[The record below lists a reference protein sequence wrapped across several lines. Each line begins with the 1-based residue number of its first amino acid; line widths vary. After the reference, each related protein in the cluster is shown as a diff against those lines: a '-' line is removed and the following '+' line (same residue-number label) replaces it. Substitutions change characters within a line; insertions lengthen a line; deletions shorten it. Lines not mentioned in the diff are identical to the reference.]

1 MEIFKIL
8 CKSIT
13 SLFIVL
19 CICATIVNVTD
30 KQTESIE
37 IEKFTVCDVM
47 FDTYVVLTI
56 ETEGEATQ
64 YEVYDQK
71 SYIMYRIIE
80 SNGNYSIVPIYD
92 GSGNVK
98 KYESIIYDTIP
109 DNINP
114 PDMM

>member
-30 KQTESIE
+30 KQTASVE
-37 IEKFTVCDVM
+37 IEKFTVGDVM
-47 FDTYVVLTI
+47 FDAYVVITI
-56 ETEGEATQ
+56 ETEGSSTQ
-64 YEVYDQK
+64 YEVYDQE
-71 SYIMYRIIE
+71 SHIMYRIIE

-92 GSGNVK
+92 EFGNVK
-98 KYESIIYDTIP
+98 KYESIIHDTIP
-109 DNINP
+109 DDVRT
-114 PDMM
+114 PDMI

>member
-1 MEIFKIL
+1 MEIFKTL

-30 KQTESIE
+30 KQTKSVE
-37 IEKFTVCDVM
+37 IEKFTVGDVM
-47 FDTYVVLTI
+47 FDTYVVITI
-56 ETEGEATQ
+56 ETEGEANQ
-64 YEVYDQK
+64 YEVYDQD
-71 SYIMYRIIE
+71 SHIMYRIIE

-92 GSGNVK
+92 ESGNVK
-98 KYESIIYDTIP
+98 KYESIIHDTIP
-109 DNINP
+109 DDVRT